1 MEDDISAVPQQ
12 PVVSEISEEKIDRV
26 MSMLNEADPTMP
38 ESDPIGNNLILRLKN
53 RKSEKKFKKSNFTEK
68 V

>member
-38 ESDPIGNNLILRLKN
+38 ESDPIGNNLIYNNRLKVL
-53 RKSEKKFKKSNFTEK
+53 RYIY
-68 V
+68 